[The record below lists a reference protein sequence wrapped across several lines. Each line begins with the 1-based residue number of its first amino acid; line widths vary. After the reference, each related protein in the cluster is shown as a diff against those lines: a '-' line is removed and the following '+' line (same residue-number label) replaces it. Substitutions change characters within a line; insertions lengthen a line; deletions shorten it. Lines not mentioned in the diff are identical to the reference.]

1 MWNRNIKHI
10 TMYQSNVKYENAKL
24 QEKNP
29 KYENMDIIKML
40 KCTHEEMLKLA
51 YHKSKVVQSKL
62 YTCENTKKQ
71 KAEI

>member
-40 KCTHEEMLKLA
+40 KC
-51 YHKSKVVQSKL
+51 
-62 YTCENTKKQ
+62 
-71 KAEI
+71 